1 MGKPIKLGIVG
12 LGRAG
17 RGMHL
22 SELKDKLGNM
32 FEVVAACDIE
42 EDRREQIQKEFGCRI
57 YSKIEDMVKD
67 GDIELLDIA
76 TRSND
81 HYTHAKTALDAGMT
95 VFLEKPISQT
105 YEEAKQLVEIAAKY
119 PDRRLYV
126 RHNRRFEPKFR
137 QVMSIIDSGILGDV
151 YYVKRSVDSFDIRRD
166 WQTLSQYGGG
176 QLLNWGPHL
185 VDQALRFAGG
195 DYTELYADIRHVV
208 AAGDCEDVVHATM
221 NGVNGRMVEIQ
232 ISGASALKLPEYIV
246 YGSRGA
252 LIDKN
257 DGKFSIRY
265 VDPSFELPRPPAS
278 IDTPAGAKFGPAIPI
293 PFIEEEREWDSCP
306 LDHTWVYL
314 YEALR
319 EGKEYPVSN
328 EDALKV
334 MQTICEIREKGKRS
348 EF

>member
-1 MGKPIKLGIVG
+1 MKKPIKLGIVG

-22 SELKDKLGNM
+22 SELAGKEDM
-32 FEVVAACDIE
+32 FEIVAACDIE
-42 EDRREQIQKEFGCRI
+42 EDRREQIKAEFGCKV
-57 YSKIEDMVKD
+57 YNKIEDMVKD
-67 GDIELLDIA
+67 KDIEVIDIA

-105 YEEAKQLVEIAAKY
+105 YEEARQLVEIASKH

-126 RHNRRFEPKFR
+126 RHNRRFEPKFK
-137 QVMSIIDSGILGDV
+137 QVMEIIDSGILGDV
-151 YYVKRSVDSFDIRRD
+151 YYVKRSVDNFQIRKD

-195 DYTELYADIRHVV
+195 EYTKMFSDIRQVA

-221 NGVNGRMVEIQ
+221 IGVNGRMVEIQ

-246 YGSRGA
+246 YGSRGSI
-252 LIDKN
+252 IDKN
-257 DGKFSIRY
+257 DGKFQIRY
-265 VDPSFELPRPPAS
+265 VDPNFELPKPEAS
-278 IDTPAGAKFGPAIPI
+278 IDSPEGAKFGPQIEV
-293 PFIEEEREWDSCP
+293 PFIEEEREWDKYP
-306 LDHTWVYL
+306 LDHTWIYL
-314 YEALR
+314 YEAIR

-328 EDALKV
+328 EEALKV
-334 MQTICEIREKGKRS
+334 METICEIREKGKRT